1 VIAAALAAQLP
12 VVRERSSALE
22 VSPAT
27 QPA

>member
-1 VIAAALAAQLP
+1 MIAAALAAQLL
-12 VVRERSSALE
+12 VVREHASTPQ